1 MHFQLFFTKTSV
13 LIIANKSSKPQQERE
28 NTMIKK
34 NFTAII
40 LLTGLLFYSPAAFAQ
55 DEIVNLNEAG
65 IEELTELFEYLEL
78 PSELAQAIIDYRK
91 ANGNFQTPDQLT
103 KVPGMTQDFLEE
115 INPVQKDGD
124 VIYDPDAEPAL
135 APSKC

>member
-1 MHFQLFFTKTSV
+1 
-13 LIIANKSSKPQQERE
+13 
-28 NTMIKK
+28 MIKK
-34 NFTAII
+34 FFTAII
-40 LLTGLLFYSPAAFAQ
+40 LVTGLLGYSPAAFAQ
-55 DEIVNLNEAG
+55 DEIVNLNKAG

-78 PSELAQAIIDYRK
+78 SSGLAQAIVDYRN
-91 ANGNFQTPDQLT
+91 ANGEFQTPDQMA

-124 VIYDPDAEPAL
+124 IVYDPDAEPAL